1 MNDNQ
6 NVFVRDGRTTSRV
19 LNRPGGTCKFRS
31 EFKKSS
37 TITSFVS
44 PIIIIYI
51 PTKCNI
57 YCLLFCLFICLFSQS
72 LYMDDSTRDV
82 LCWDIGSI
90 SIGGYTE
97 EELEKQ
103 RQIREARV
111 NGGNTTAAAAATT
124 SNNVSKSQQNIGES
138 SEKAA
143 TNDNVSQQDGEKVEE
158 EKEKVLTK
166 TTTVE
171 KKPISTSSSNAFA
184 SSSTTNSF
192 NVLTDRP
199 TSKVTRPPGGHTQW
213 SLG

>member
-1 MNDNQ
+1 M
-6 NVFVRDGRTTSRV
+6 FVRDGRTTSRV

-57 YCLLFCLFICLFSQS
+57 YCLLFCLFICSFFQS
-72 LYMDDSTRDV
+72 LFMDDS
-82 LCWDIGSI
+82 IGSI

>member
-1 MNDNQ
+1 M
-6 NVFVRDGRTTSRV
+6 FVRDGRTTSRV

-57 YCLLFCLFICLFSQS
+57 YCLLFCLFICSFFQS
-72 LYMDDSTRDV
+72 LFMDHS
-82 LCWDIGSI
+82 IGSI

-111 NGGNTTAAAAATT
+111 NGGNTTAAAAAATT

>member
-1 MNDNQ
+1 M
-6 NVFVRDGRTTSRV
+6 FVRDGRTTSRV

-57 YCLLFCLFICLFSQS
+57 YCLLFCLFICSFFQS
-72 LYMDDSTRDV
+72 LFMDHS
-82 LCWDIGSI
+82 IGSI

>member
-6 NVFVRDGRTTSRV
+6 NMFVRDGRTTSRV

-57 YCLLFCLFICLFSQS
+57 YCLLFCLFICSFFQS
-72 LYMDDSTRDV
+72 LFMDDS
-82 LCWDIGSI
+82 IGSI

-111 NGGNTTAAAAATT
+111 NGGNTTAAAAAATT

-143 TNDNVSQQDGEKVEE
+143 TNDNISQQDGEKVEE

>member
-1 MNDNQ
+1 M
-6 NVFVRDGRTTSRV
+6 FVRDGRTTSRV

-57 YCLLFCLFICLFSQS
+57 CCLLFCLFICLFSQS
-72 LYMDDSTRDV
+72 LFMDDS
-82 LCWDIGSI
+82 IGSI

-111 NGGNTTAAAAATT
+111 NGGNTTAAAAAATT